1 MTFMNLEALRRTPL
15 VREPFE
21 FLAVPGFLTPES
33 MDAVDPDFPPI
44 DKGGSFPV
52 QGLTFGPGFAAL
64 LEEVRARPFWEAM
77 SEKFGLDLFALPQMI
92 TVRGRCQLKDG
103 RIHPDTDTK
112 VITCLIYLNRDWGST
127 EGRLRMLRS
136 ATNLEDYVV
145 EVPPA
150 WGTLL
155 AFRRADNSYHGHTP
169 FEGTRRSI
177 QINWVTSQD
186 VVDREL
192 SRHRVSARIKRL
204 LPFA

>member
-1 MTFMNLEALRRTPL
+1 
-15 VREPFE
+15 
-21 FLAVPGFLTPES
+21 

-44 DKGGSFPV
+44 SKGGSFPV
-52 QGLTFGPGFAAL
+52 QGLTYGPGFAAL

>member
-1 MTFMNLEALRRTPL
+1 MSFMNLDALRATPL
-15 VREPFE
+15 VHDPFD
-21 FLAVPGFLTPES
+21 FIAVPGFLTPES
-33 MDAVDPDFPPI
+33 AEVVAPDFPPI
-44 DKGGSFPV
+44 KKGGSFPV
-52 QGLTFGPGFAAL
+52 QGLTYGPGFAAL
-64 LEEVRARPFWEAM
+64 LDEVRGKPFWEAM

-92 TVRGRCQLKDG
+92 TVRGRCQRKDG

-112 VITCLIYLNRDWGST
+112 VITCLIYLNREWGNT

-169 FEGTRRSI
+169 FEGDRRSI
-177 QINWVTSQD
+177 QINWVTSQE

-192 SRHRVSARIKRL
+192 SRHRVSARLKKL

>member
-52 QGLTFGPGFAAL
+52 QGLTYGPGFAAL